1 MDETRRIGAIGLGVF
16 IVIVVVMLV
25 FAVQSASAVNCGDGT
40 GNPCQCGD
48 TVVGDWTFTGD
59 MVCTDGTTYGLIVG
73 ANDITIDGAG
83 FSMTGVRSESV
94 CSAGIL
100 GASPSEKNPAKHSG
114 IVNNGDFD
122 NVVIKNLE
130 IKNFCTGIAFGDMIH
145 ANVNNNTV
153 IGCKIHECGDPA
165 KVTHGLHMA
174 YTNNCDIMKNEIT
187 HNDGTGEQCTSGG
200 NGIFICG
207 DGSGERGW
215 YNNFTCNNLSYNAK
229 SGFFMHTKCV
239 HCIISYNKATGN
251 AEGGIICSLSDYNEI
266 KYNNMS
272 NNANV
277 GCRSQGGNNDLMF
290 NTIMNNGP
298 IGIDVVSGFG
308 TGTVITNNTIC
319 GHTTKDIRAIAP
331 DDDTADSNTCG
342 SSDIAGACDWSC
354 GTLVPVYFDFDS
366 DGYYSKDRVGC
377 SCDIVGGRGEC
388 ACCNPGLFNSSG
400 AAQHCAGGV
409 CTYLNPGTDP
419 NDCDASIIWHEPAN
433 ESPVADALVYDEYNN
448 VGSKHL
454 CKVCFDGSGSHDPD
468 GSITSYEWSF
478 GDGTYGTDMICEHIY
493 ETWNWNGPN
502 SPGDYYEPF
511 HALLTVTDD
520 EPETN
525 TTHFDVIVHITGDAN
540 GDGVVN
546 IMDASIVGFEWGRSC
561 SPPDTCWRDIPDEWA
576 DRADL
581 NNDHVVN
588 ILDIVII
595 GTRWK
600 DKAW

>member
-1 MDETRRIGAIGLGVF
+1 MDETRRIRAMRLGVF
-16 IVIVVVMLV
+16 IVIVVVILV
-25 FAVQSASAVNCGDGT
+25 FAARSASAANCGDGT

-48 TVVGDWTFTGD
+48 TVIGDWTFTGD
-59 MVCTDGTTYGLIVG
+59 MTCPSTGDGLIIG
-73 ANDITIDGAG
+73 ANNIVIDGAG
-83 FSMTGVRSESV
+83 YKMTGNENN
-94 CSAGIL
+94 CLCYNDGLTDEQTPAPHCGIR
-100 GASPSEKNPAKHSG
+100 
-114 IVNNGDFD
+114 NNGNYD

-130 IKNFCTGIAFGDMIH
+130 IENFCTGIALGDATHIS
-145 ANVNNNTV
+145 VDNNTV
-153 IGCKIHECGDPA
+153 TGCYIHHNGNDTECGAGEDV
-165 KVTHGLHMA
+165 VTHGIHIVA
-174 YTNNCDIMKNEIT
+174 ANNCNITKNEIT
-187 HNDGTGEQCTSGG
+187 YNDGTGDQYGSGG
-200 NGIFICG
+200 NGIFMFG
-207 DGSGERGW
+207 RNTPRGN

-229 SGFFMHTKCV
+229 SGFFMHTKCM
-239 HCIISYNKATGN
+239 HNIISSNTATGN
-251 AEGGIICSLSDYNEI
+251 AEGGIMYSLSDYNEI

-277 GCRSQGGNNDLMF
+277 GCRSRGGNNDLMF

-308 TGTVITNNTIC
+308 TGSIITNNTVC
-319 GHTTKDIRAIAP
+319 GHTKDIQVGDP
-331 DDDTADSNTCG
+331 GNNTGDSNTCG

-354 GTLVPVYFDFDS
+354 DTLVPVYFDFDS
-366 DGYYSKDRVGC
+366 DGYYSEDRVGC

-400 AAQHCAGGV
+400 AAQYCAGGV

-419 NDCDASIIWHEPAN
+419 NDCDASTTGHKP
-433 ESPVADALVYDEYNN
+433 PVADALVYDEYNN

-478 GDGTYGTDMICEHIY
+478 GDGAYGTDMICEHIY
-493 ETWNWNGPN
+493 ASWNWNGPDE
-502 SPGDYYEPF
+502 PGNYYEPF
-511 HALLTVTDD
+511 YALLTVTDD
-520 EPETN
+520 EPEIN
-525 TTHFDVIVHITGDAN
+525 TTYFDVIVHIAGDAN

-546 IMDASIVGFEWGRSC
+546 IMDASLVGFEWGRSC
-561 SPPDTCWRDIPDEWA
+561 SPPDTCWRDLPNEWA

-581 NNDHVVN
+581 NNDHEVN
-588 ILDIVII
+588 ILDMVII